1 MSGNITFDYFY
12 GKEAEQFSFY
22 RVPKLLFTDKRFK
35 GLSNDAKLLYGLMLD
50 RMSLSVKN
58 GWHDK
63 EDRTYII
70 YTVDQIAE
78 DLACG
83 RDKAIKVS
91 AELDCSKGIGLIE
104 KVKRG
109 LGKPDI
115 IYVKNF
121 VIDEKEPESPSEFK
135 EVDIS
140 DFKKSVNHT
149 SGSRESGILEVGK
162 PYPNNTNIN
171 NTDISDT
178 NHIYQSEKAD
188 EISYE
193 SYKEFI
199 KENIDYEYLM
209 QDYSD
214 SDMELIDTM
223 VELMAEVAVTGGDTI
238 SISGQSVPKTIV
250 VSRFEKYDMMTI
262 QYVMGCLHENTSDIK
277 NIKKYLLATL
287 YNAPVTMG
295 AYYKQQANRCLYGMG
310 S

>member
-1 MSGNITFDYFY
+1 M
-12 GKEAEQFSFY
+12 
-22 RVPKLLFTDKRFK
+22 
-35 GLSNDAKLLYGLMLD
+35 
-50 RMSLSVKN
+50 
-58 GWHDK
+58 
-63 EDRTYII
+63 
-70 YTVDQIAE
+70 
-78 DLACG
+78 
-83 RDKAIKVS
+83 
-91 AELDCSKGIGLIE
+91 
-104 KVKRG
+104 
-109 LGKPDI
+109 
-115 IYVKNF
+115 
-121 VIDEKEPESPSEFK
+121 IDEKEPDSPSEIT

-140 DFKKSVNHT
+140 DFKKSENHN
-149 SGSRESGILEVGK
+149 SGSRKSGILEVGK

-178 NHIYQSEKAD
+178 NHINQSEKDD

-295 AYYKQQANRCLYGMG
+295 AYYKQMANRCLYGMG